1 VTRWP
6 GGTSIPT
13 HMLTLKRSLI
23 QQLQAD
29 LAEEIAAL
37 TRAANSAREAA
48 THEENRPENDKDTRA
63 VEAAYLAGAQ
73 ADRVRDMERISNALE
88 FLPLRIFGAHEPIA
102 SAALIELDLGGDAE
116 RRSPADAG
124 KHKLHCFMA
133 PQGGGMKVEL
143 YGKEIQV
150 ITPQSPLG
158 QALLGKS
165 MGDVI
170 ELRTQR
176 GVREYEVVAVL

>member
-1 VTRWP
+1 M
-6 GGTSIPT
+6 S
-13 HMLTLKRSLI
+13 TLKRALI

-29 LAEEIAAL
+29 LAEEIASH

-73 ADRVRDMERISNALE
+73 ADRVRDLERIANALE
-88 FLPLRIFGAHEPIA
+88 FLPLRGFGVDEPIA
-102 SAALIELDLGGDAE
+102 SAALIELDLGGAAE
-116 RRSPADAG
+116 RRPPNDAV
-124 KHKLHCFMA
+124 KNKLHCFMA

-165 MGDVI
+165 VGDVV
-170 ELRTQR
+170 EVRT
-176 GVREYEVVAVL
+176 